1 VIAYDTSFNPKKHLL
16 NTKTNENIP
25 TIRLVTKNTLE
36 HAINYQILQ
45 NQEDNFSFSNLS
57 LFEMK
62 RILTF
67 GLWKKNQFVEAGC
80 ELSRFDIQ
88 GTCDKVFQ
96 WINEGM
102 IRNLSFGMESAV
114 EKVWGKIISSE
125 QHVSFDRRLIGT
137 GNNNN
142 KERKDLKDVASAKAE
157 KRVSEV
163 NDEGSLKRRKVS

>member
-1 VIAYDTSFNPKKHLL
+1 MIAYDTSFNPKKHLL
-16 NTKTNENIP
+16 HTKANENIP

-36 HAINYQILQ
+36 HAINYQMLQ
-45 NQEDNFSFSNLS
+45 HQEDNFSFSNLS

-96 WINEGM
+96 WINDGM
-102 IRNLSFGMESAV
+102 LKNLSFGMETAV
-114 EKVWGKIISSE
+114 EKVWGKINLSE
-125 QHVSFDRRLIGT
+125 HISFDRRLVGT
-137 GNNNN
+137 GNNN
-142 KERKDLKDVASAKAE
+142 KERKDLKDVASAAKAE

-163 NDEGSLKRRKVS
+163 NDEGNLKRRKVS